1 MFIIITCNACAL
13 HMHLED
19 DDHDGSII
27 ILIHFDTFDDDDD
40 EEFRSG
46 HPDYED
52 RKVLLKKILHRD
64 LFTEIQLNPLNLF
77 LDALVSLHFKLS
89 QSG

>member
-1 MFIIITCNACAL
+1 MHTQMFMIITCNACAL

-46 HPDYED
+46 HPDY
-52 RKVLLKKILHRD
+52 
-64 LFTEIQLNPLNLF
+64 
-77 LDALVSLHFKLS
+77 
-89 QSG
+89 

>member
-1 MFIIITCNACAL
+1 MRTQMFMIITCNAFCY
-13 HMHLED
+13 
-19 DDHDGSII
+19 IF
-27 ILIHFDTFDDDDD
+27 IHFHTYDD

-77 LDALVSLHFKLS
+77 LDAVASLDFKLS
-89 QSG
+89 QSE

>member
-1 MFIIITCNACAL
+1 MHTQMFMIITCNAFWY
-13 HMHLED
+13 
-19 DDHDGSII
+19 IF
-27 ILIHFDTFDDDDD
+27 IHFDTYDDDDDD

-77 LDALVSLHFKLS
+77 LDALASLHFKLS